1 MIYTNTELHGSKFL
15 DIIDEQCKNAR
26 DITIASGYTS
36 LDILQRYQQAFIATA
51 ERGGV
56 VRLLV
61 GMAFYEGL
69 SQRKLDLLNTLS
81 RQLQQINPK
90 NGVYVC
96 YTRKYH
102 GKIYFFNNDAQTSVY
117 IGSSNFSRSGL
128 SENIEA
134 TFRVSDSSEIS
145 RIANFLEYMFS
156 PEVSTHITNADIVV
170 PGSASFKKKISI
182 ETLNDLQRY
191 DPQSIDAASLE
202 FFDYSLA
209 RIAKSEKSSLNVY
222 FGKGR
227 WTRSTGKILP
237 RDWYEVELI
246 AKKELTSQDIYPK
259 GNFTVYTDDGY
270 VLPMRTSG
278 DNFKNIR
285 SRGNLKLLGMWI
297 KKKLQDAGALTVLTP
312 VTQDTLD
319 QYGTEH
325 IRFYKISDT
334 KYYAEF

>member
-1 MIYTNTELHGSKFL
+1 MIYTNTDQHGNKFL
-15 DIIDEQCKNAR
+15 DVIDEQCKNAR

-36 LDILQRYQQAFIATA
+36 LDILQRYEKMFVATA
-51 ERGGV
+51 ERGGI

-69 SQRKLDLLNTLS
+69 SQRKLDLLTILS
-81 RQLQQINPK
+81 RKLQDINPQ
-90 NGVYVC
+90 NGVYIC

-102 GKIYFFNNDAQTSVY
+102 GKIYFFNSGTQPSAY

-134 TFRVSDSSEIS
+134 TLHITDASEIS
-145 RIANFLEYMFS
+145 GIANFLEYMFS

-170 PGSASFKKKISI
+170 PGSASFKKRVSV
-182 ETLNDLQRY
+182 ETLNDLQRH
-191 DPQSIDAASLE
+191 DPQTIDTASLD

-209 RIAKSEKSSLNVY
+209 RIATSEKSSLNVY

-227 WTRSTGKILP
+227 WTRSTGKIIP

-246 AKKELTSQDIYPK
+246 AKKELSTQDIYPK

-285 SRGNLKLLGMWI
+285 SKGNLKLLGMWI
-297 KKKLQDAGALTVLTP
+297 KKKLQDSGALTVLTP

-319 QYGTEH
+319 QYGADT
-325 IRFYKISDT
+325 IRFYKMSDT